1 MDRGRALGVAVGAV
15 LAATAL
21 GVGSVSAGAQSGGG
35 PHIRVIASGLD
46 NPRDL
51 DFVHGALYVAE
62 AGHGGTHCTPAGPDQ
77 ICVGLTSKI
86 SRIHIRAGV
95 VQRVVRHLISTAGAD
110 GSAATGV
117 DGISIPR
124 PGVIFGIEAGSR
136 DTVPSGVFPDR
147 LTRAARAQLG
157 RLIKVRLGHHA
168 RRVGDVGH
176 RDYVWSSHHTS
187 LVPGQFPDANPYGVF
202 VSRNGRQRWVVDA
215 GSNTIDRVDRRHR
228 VHVVKFIPN
237 PPASDAVPTCIDRG
251 RDGAYY
257 IGELTGGGNAPGSA
271 RVWRFAPHEHPRL
284 TVWARGLTAITGC
297 GFNSRGRFIAVEFS
311 TLGLDNAAPGTGAV
325 VGVPPHSTTPVTI
338 VGGLN
343 FPGGFAAGP
352 KGRLFVSTWS
362 IAPAKNDGGPTGRVV
377 RITP

>member
-1 MDRGRALGVAVGAV
+1 MRTGIAVGAAVAAV
-15 LAATAL
+15 LAAIAL
-21 GVGSVSAGAQSGGG
+21 GVGAVSAGAQGSGGA
-35 PHIRVIASGLD
+35 HIRVIASGLD

-51 DFVHGALYVAE
+51 DFAGGALYVAE
-62 AGHGGTHCTPAGPDQ
+62 AGHGGGHCSPAGPNQ
-77 ICVGLTSKI
+77 ICAGLTSKI
-86 SRIHIRAGV
+86 SRIHIRSGV
-95 VQRVVRHLISTAGAD
+95 VQHVVGHLISTAGAD

-117 DGISIPR
+117 DGISIAR
-124 PGVIFGIEAGSR
+124 PGVIFGIETGSR
-136 DTVPSGVFPDR
+136 DTVPSGVFPAR

-157 RLIKVRLGHHA
+157 RLIKVQMGRHW
-168 RRVGDVGH
+168 RVGDVGH
-176 RDYVWSSHHTS
+176 RDFVWSSHHQN

-202 VSRNGRQRWVVDA
+202 VSSNGRQRWVVDA
-215 GSNTIDRVDRRHR
+215 GANTIDRVDRRHR

-251 RDGAYY
+251 PDGAYY
-257 IGELTGGGNAPGSA
+257 ISELTGGGNAPGSA
-271 RVWRFAPHEHPRL
+271 RVWRFAPRDHPRL
-284 TVWARGLTAITGC
+284 TVWARGLTAVTGC
-297 GFNSRGRFIAVEFS
+297 GFDSRGRFIAVEFS

-325 VGVPPHSTTPVTI
+325 VRVPPHSTTPVTI

-362 IAPAKNDGGPTGRVV
+362 IAPAKNNGGPTGRVI